1 VSNLDPTHVIPFL
14 AAGALQSG
22 MALILMPTPTG
33 FAVMLTQPEPMTDD
47 EIERGA
53 EASAIAV
60 VDVKGLDVLA
70 LSYQLGRATV
80 SLADYIASAHADQ
93 LTPEQQAA
101 MRGLEPD
108 TSANPG
114 PFVKPTEP
122 ATPGVITYA
131 NELDTQRAQD
141 WRDSGFTPDWLRLDY
156 TEAERTAA
164 YLHEVATQETGAND

>member
-70 LSYQLGRATV
+70 LSYQLGLATRR
-80 SLADYIASAHADQ
+80 LANYIASEHGDQ
-93 LTPEQQAA
+93 FTPEQQAT

-108 TSANPG
+108 TSANGGSAFAHCG
-114 PFVKPTEP
+114 PVDLEHEISP
-122 ATPGVITYA
+122 
-131 NELDTQRAQD
+131 EL
-141 WRDSGFTPDWLRLDY
+141 
-156 TEAERTAA
+156 EALELASER
-164 YLHEVATQETGAND
+164 YLLEQETGAND